1 MKREELNAILKNHK
15 LWLETNGEEGVKA
28 DLSRANL
35 KWVDLSGA
43 SLRGADLSGA
53 NLRGANLKW
62 ADLSDT
68 DLRGA
73 DFKWADLSD
82 ADLRG
87 AGLKWADLSKANL
100 RGVNLSGADLRG
112 AHLDYSCWPLWYGGL
127 NVKTDRRIMGQL
139 AYYFCSQDCDDPD
152 YIAARNAILD
162 FANQFY
168 RVDEGAC
175 GRLEAK

>member
-1 MKREELNAILKNHK
+1 MDVNKNHLWGGNMTDTLYLREEL
-15 LWLETNGEEGVKA
+15 E
-28 DLSRANL
+28 R
-35 KWVDLSGA
+35 SGISITFIA
-43 SLRGADLSGA
+43 KKIDVY
-53 NLRGANLKW
+53 K
-62 ADLSDT
+62 
-68 DLRGA
+68 
-73 DFKWADLSD
+73 KQ
-82 ADLRG
+82 
-87 AGLKWADLSKANL
+87 
-100 RGVNLSGADLRG
+100 
-112 AHLDYSCWPLWYGGL
+112 HLDYSCWPLWCGGL